1 MMGEWQELV
10 FEGSVHVMRALVV
23 GFEAGRGEASASVF
37 AADIDLEPEAF
48 GERLKAL
55 FTCGSHHVVFMPGTV
70 AVPLAAAVAAHGA
83 PLGLRLERRRVVE
96 STTFPFRIE
105 AFSHDEATKLRALI
119 IESVPA
125 GARIENLS
133 EQEEKHPDARGPEP
147 FAPLHAYTYRAS
159 GHVCGAFDAVIE
171 HWKRARGQDFTEV
184 GPISVDGRTVQ

>member
-1 MMGEWQELV
+1 MREWQELV
-10 FEGSVHVMRALVV
+10 FEGPVQTMRGFVV
-23 GFEAGRGEASASVF
+23 GFEAGRGEPPASVF

-55 FTCGSHHVVFMPGTV
+55 FTGGSHHVAFVPGTL
-70 AVPLAAAVAAHGA
+70 AAPLAAAVAAHGA

-96 STTFPFRIE
+96 SATFPFRIE
-105 AFSHDEATKLRALI
+105 AFSRDEATKLRTLI

-133 EQEEKHPDARGPEP
+133 EQEETHPDARGPEP

-159 GHVCGAFDAVIE
+159 GHVSGAFDSVIE
-171 HWKRARGQDFTEV
+171 LWKRSRGQDFTEI
-184 GPISVDGRTVQ
+184 GPISVRGRALQ